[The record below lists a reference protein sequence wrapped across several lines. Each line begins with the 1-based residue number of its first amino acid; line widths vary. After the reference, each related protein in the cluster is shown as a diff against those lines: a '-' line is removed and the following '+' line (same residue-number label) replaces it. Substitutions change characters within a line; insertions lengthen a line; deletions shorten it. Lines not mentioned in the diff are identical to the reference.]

1 MAGLLDLLHEYG
13 SGVKRRVGLL
23 ASDPV
28 EYTRQALLDVLPS
41 DAEAKAAK
49 NMLMGGEVDRQA
61 YQKYLAKM
69 QDMGSFLGSLK
80 AVPADDLAAFVESLK
95 QRHPGLSLDLY
106 GRGDN
111 AIELSRIVVPK
122 DARNT
127 GVGTDVM
134 RSISEYA
141 DKTGRRVDLS
151 PSSDFGG
158 SVGRLR
164 EFYKRFGFR
173 ENKGRAKDFAVS
185 ASMYREPMKK

>member
-1 MAGLLDLLHEYG
+1 MAGLLDLVRQYG
-13 SGVKRRVGLL
+13 AGVKERVGLL
-23 ASDPV
+23 GRDPV
-28 EYTRQALLDVLPS
+28 EYTRQALLDVLPN
-41 DAEAKAAK
+41 DQEAKAAQGL
-49 NMLMGGEVDRQA
+49 LMGGPVDQPSL
-61 YQKYLAKM
+61 QGYLSKI
-69 QDMGSFLGSLK
+69 QNMGNFVGSLK
-80 AVPADDLAAFVESLK
+80 AVPADDLAAFVKSLK

-173 ENKGRAKDFAVS
+173 ENKGRAKDFEVS
-185 ASMYREPMKK
+185 ASMYREPVKK